1 MATGGGSQVVKVKRE
16 TIEACLKCGLCNK
29 VSEEATTISFCL
41 HTFCRKCIFQKLSE
55 EEYDQCPVC
64 DTHLG
69 NLPVTT
75 LKLPP
80 SSTMLP
86 TLTGPC
92 SINSPASAV
101 APFLLKLKLT
111 MLKQLRSSQD
121 ASRPD
126 LSLPFSTSSQDWFT
140 HHTPPQHTD
149 LDKRP
154 RLSDDDDDRADGE
167 GGGRLRYSME
177 DLQFGA
183 PPQCGGTSIY
193 MGAHKDDWIITL
205 AQFAVDQPNHK
216 EHETRGLL
224 HGKQACLVPYSSKAS
239 FLITEIMHK
248 TSVVRR
254 LDDPFDFG
262 VGEVI
267 CSELRDWNPGC
278 VV

>member
-1 MATGGGSQVVKVKRE
+1 MATGGGSQVVKVKRV

-29 VSEEATTISFCL
+29 VSEEAITISLCL
-41 HTFCRKCIFQKLSE
+41 HTFCMQCIFQKLSD

-75 LKLPP
+75 LRLPP

-86 TLTGPC
+86 TLTGPY

-111 MLKQLRSSQD
+111 MSEKQLRNQISL
-121 ASRPD
+121 SRSL
-126 LSLPFSTSSQDWFT
+126 LSWFT
-140 HHTPPQHTD
+140 HHTPPQHAD

-183 PPQCGGTSIY
+183 PPPYGGTSIY

-205 AQFAVDQPNHK
+205 AQFAVDQRNHK

-224 HGKQACLVPYSSKAS
+224 YGKQACLVPYSSKAS
-239 FLITEIMHK
+239 SLITGIMHK
-248 TSVVRR
+248 TSAIRR